1 MIASNLDTGGDGRRS
16 TSGGEDAASP
26 RVAGRLRRRLAAAVA
41 APIIATLLVMA
52 VGYAGAPRLA
62 QEPLLDAIAAG
73 RAPTVL
79 DVRTSKEY
87 LAGHVPGARHIP
99 FEQVWLR
106 RGELPAATAEPVVV
120 YCSHGGRAAIATVQ
134 LWALGYRN
142 VRLLEGQMLGW
153 EHRGLPVET
162 GPDR

>member
-1 MIASNLDTGGDGRRS
+1 MDVSAGMIASNFDTGGDGRGP
-16 TSGGEDAASP
+16 TAGAEDAATP

-79 DVRTSKEY
+79 DVRTSKD
-87 LAGHVPGARHIP
+87 
-99 FEQVWLR
+99 
-106 RGELPAATAEPVVV
+106 EPPP
-120 YCSHGGRAAIATVQ
+120 
-134 LWALGYRN
+134 N
-142 VRLLEGQMLGW
+142 
-153 EHRGLPVET
+153 
-162 GPDR
+162 